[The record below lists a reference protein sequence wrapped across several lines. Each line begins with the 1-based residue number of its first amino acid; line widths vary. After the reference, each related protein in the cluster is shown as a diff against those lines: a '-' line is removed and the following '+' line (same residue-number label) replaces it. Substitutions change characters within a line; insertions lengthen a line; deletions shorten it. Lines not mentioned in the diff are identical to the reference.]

1 MEHSDLVVEMGHVE
15 HMSTQERLH
24 LARRRRSHQL
34 KVWSQREKEWS
45 RRGAGVGA
53 APAGGGKKKP
63 NIRFSDN
70 VMLLEAAARN
80 DIAEVRKLLMRGV
93 SPDST
98 NEDGLTALHQC
109 CIDDN
114 EDMMKLLLEFGANV
128 NAEDSEKWTPL
139 HAAATCGH
147 LHLVSYLIASGANLL
162 AVNADGNMAYD
173 ICEDE
178 AALEHIE
185 SEMARRGV
193 TQELIDETRA
203 ATETIMLR
211 DLRALVACGRGGD
224 LELGDSGGAT
234 PLHIAAANGY
244 LRVVE
249 FLLEEQHV
257 ATDCRDQDHWQPVHA
272 AACWGHLEVL
282 ELLVQNGADLNAK
295 TKHDETPADI
305 CEDPELK
312 ERILELR
319 SEQET
324 KRLQEA
330 QRRRVKR
337 TQSNNTRTQ
346 SVRRTSIRDKTLTSK
361 KEAVEE
367 ARLRRQAQQVFGPPI
382 DITDIGLKIADSP
395 NNRLKERD
403 GRGREREPV
412 SLGSEESGELPL
424 TRREPELPLTRREP
438 DGKDFSIIEQEVE
451 AKPSSSID
459 HLPTSTEASY
469 TTTTEQSNGKINIH
483 VSVTINA
490 GTLAELKKQRA
501 QNRGGGSLVGGGGDS
516 QSAAHAHQSTAH
528 AQSPS
533 AANSDLSVVSRS
545 PDAVA
550 TGAAASEQVA
560 PAGGAGVKR
569 FAGHTADNVM
579 VGDAR
584 LCHIYHL

>member
-45 RRGAGVGA
+45 RRGGAGVGA
-53 APAGGGKKKP
+53 VAAASGKKKP

-114 EDMMKLLLEFGANV
+114 EEMMKLLLEFGANV

-147 LHLVSYLIASGANLL
+147 LHLVTYLIASGANLL

-203 ATETIMLR
+203 ATETVMLR
-211 DLRALVACGRGGD
+211 DLRALVACGRSGD
-224 LELGDSGGAT
+224 LELADGHGAT

-257 ATDCRDQDHWQPVHA
+257 ATDCRDHDHWQPVHA

-324 KRLQEA
+324 KRMQEA

-367 ARLRRQAQQVFGPPI
+367 ARLRRQAQEVFGMPI

-395 NNRLKERD
+395 SNRLKERERAS
-403 GRGREREPV
+403 GREREREREPV
-412 SLGSEESGELPL
+412 SLGSEENGD
-424 TRREPELPLTRREP
+424 LPLTRREP
-438 DGKDFSIIEQEVE
+438 DGKDSSIIEQEVE
-451 AKPSSSID
+451 AKPTSTID
-459 HLPTSTEASY
+459 LPTSTEASY
-469 TTTTEQSNGKINIH
+469 TTTAEQSNGKINIH

-501 QNRGGGSLVGGGGDS
+501 QNRGGGGGGSVVGGGGE
-516 QSAAHAHQSTAH
+516 AH
-528 AQSPS
+528 AQ
-533 AANSDLSVVSRS
+533 AANSELSRA

-550 TGAAASEQVA
+550 EGALVKEGA
-560 PAGGAGVKR
+560 GAGVKR

-584 LCHIYHL
+584 VRRCCVVS